1 MSDGERYHSIPERIA
16 WTSGFRLPVDA
27 FVLGKLSMFASF
39 KTGLRA
45 RMRLDKLVAQCAPL
59 SRSTVLRALQRLE
72 ADGFIKAWRQH
83 RRPTV
88 YDICVE
94 RLAPDW
100 RGVKLLNRTTSDFA
114 KPPLSVTSDTQE
126 SLRVTGERLSV
137 TGDTQEAVL
146 SVTGDT
152 PSPVRTDPQSDH
164 EGTGTSAQ
172 QLSFPPLDVG
182 PEAPRFDA
190 DALRA
195 QLAALPPLE
204 ATGRRKARG

>member
-1 MSDGERYHSIPERIA
+1 MHPRAAVSGLSQSRAQVQVPLWSVSDGSTGPILRTTQKYQTVQASVGSGSDGPGMSDGERYHSIPERIA

-114 KPPLSVTSDTQE
+114 KPPLS
-126 SLRVTGERLSV
+126 
-137 TGDTQEAVL
+137 
-146 SVTGDT
+146 
-152 PSPVRTDPQSDH
+152 
-164 EGTGTSAQ
+164 
-172 QLSFPPLDVG
+172 
-182 PEAPRFDA
+182 
-190 DALRA
+190 
-195 QLAALPPLE
+195 
-204 ATGRRKARG
+204 